1 MIFRRILIYG
11 IALWLGGLLWFVV
24 HLPKAHLYDGRHV
37 DGIVALTGGEGRIK
51 LGLMELEN
59 HRAKRMLISGVHKG
73 TTAEALAERNDAP
86 RSLFDC
92 CVDIGY
98 GAGDTIGNGA
108 EAAAWVQMHH
118 FQSIKLVTSRSHMP
132 RAMLEFS
139 DRMPD
144 TEIMADPVSAGFQP
158 VATLIEYNKYYLR
171 LIWLR
176 LA

>member
-1 MIFRRILIYG
+1 MLFRRILIYG
-11 IALWLGGLLWFVV
+11 FALWLGGFLWFAAN
-24 HLPKAHLYDGRHV
+24 LPKVHSVDSKHV

-51 LGLMELEN
+51 LALSELRN
-59 HRAKRMLISGVHKG
+59 HKAKRLLISGVHKG
-73 TTAEALAERNDAP
+73 TTAAMLAERNDA
-86 RSLFDC
+86 SNSVFEC

-108 EAAAWVQMHH
+108 EAAAWVQVHR
-118 FQSIKLVTSRSHMP
+118 FKSLKLVTSRAHMP

-144 TEIMADPVSAGFQP
+144 IEVIPYPVAGSFQP
-158 VATLIEYNKYYLR
+158 LATVIEYNKYYLR